1 MRLEISED
9 EERLNLCAMNRIE
22 ELTETLR
29 MLKKGGKSPI
39 HIRPENKGKFS
50 ASAKRAGEGVQE
62 HAHKVMNDPNA
73 TTLQKKRANFAIQAK
88 K

>member
-22 ELTETLR
+22 ELVERLR
-29 MLKKGGKSPI
+29 KFKSGGSGI
-39 HIRPENKGKFS
+39 HIKPENKGKFS